1 MTHDPLSMF
10 LAWYGDVERAKVAQ
24 PEAMMLAT
32 ASEDGRPS
40 LRTVL
45 YRPGHDGGIRF
56 FTNYEGRKA
65 QELAENPRAAVLFY
79 WHALQRQVR
88 AEGIASKTSEQ
99 ESDEYFASR
108 PRLSQLAA
116 WVSPQSRP
124 IGDLAVLDREVV
136 ELDVK
141 YRDRPVPRPPFWGGF
156 RLDPDR
162 WESWTGRE
170 HRLHERVLFV
180 KSEGDWIRSLI
191 GP

>member
-1 MTHDPLSMF
+1 MTQDPLSMF
-10 LAWYGDVERAKVAQ
+10 LSWYRDLERAQVAQ

-32 ASEDGRPS
+32 ATEDGRPS

-45 YRPGHDGGIRF
+45 YRPGPDGGIRF

-65 QELAENPRAAVLFY
+65 QELAANPRAAVLFY

-88 AEGIASKTSEQ
+88 AEGIATKTSEQ

-124 IGDLAVLDREVV
+124 IPDLAVLDREVV
-136 ELDVK
+136 ELDEK

-162 WESWTGRE
+162 WEFWSGRE
-170 HRLHERVLFV
+170 HRLHERVVFV
-180 KSEGDWIRSLI
+180 KSEGEWIRSLL